1 MEFSSVQ
8 MNCGEIFNGKEIGE
22 LVNTIVNLFSE
33 KRLSYD
39 EALIVLSQ
47 TKDVI
52 GELCIVQSLERR

>member
-8 MNCGEIFNGKEIGE
+8 LTCGETFNGKKIGE
-22 LVNTIVNLFSE
+22 LVSAIVNLFSE
-33 KRLSYD
+33 EKLSYD
-39 EALIVLSQ
+39 EALIILSQ